1 MNDIDT
7 PKTRMVFK
15 QEGSFF
21 PAGSA
26 QSVKNIA
33 SIVSIMRVGL
43 CVQRKTTECASVLQ
57 ASSPRRPPTRFFQR
71 LLALGVLTVSAFTW
85 IQTEESEARRKKQPR
100 SEPPLK
106 IVSLTVSPDS
116 YVAGDGSLSFNVEV
130 ALPPGT
136 DGSTVLEVST
146 FITSRS
152 TRHIRFL
159 SIRQP
164 TEPQED
170 TTPSPDS
177 EADSPP
183 SEGVETVASPPTE
196 SRRMQVTLNWDGTD
210 HYRQVVPAGQYQYVI
225 RAKLL
230 AQIDDGVRTRMVSW
244 KKKGRFGVLPP
255 PVERPER
262 PTGEH
267 PPEESPPS
275 DTTKGGKEK
284 GDTSASK

>member
-1 MNDIDT
+1 
-7 PKTRMVFK
+7 MVFK
-15 QEGSFF
+15 QEGSLF
-21 PAGSA
+21 PTGSA
-26 QSVKNIA
+26 PSIENSV
-33 SIVSIMRVGL
+33 SIVSIMRIGL
-43 CVQRKTTECASVLQ
+43 CVQRKTTECTSVLQ

-71 LLALGVLTVSAFTW
+71 FLALGVLTVSAFAW
-85 IQTEESEARRKKQPR
+85 IQTEDSEARRKKQPR

-116 YVAGDGSLSFNVEV
+116 YVAGDGSLFFNVEV

-136 DGSTVLEVST
+136 DGATVLEVST

-177 EADSPP
+177 EADSPTG
-183 SEGVETVASPPTE
+183 EGVKTDASPPTE
-196 SRRMQVTLNWDGTD
+196 SRRVHVTLSWDGTD

-230 AQIDDGVRTRMVSW
+230 APIDDGVRTRMVSW
-244 KKKGRFGVLPP
+244 KKKGRFGVQPP

-262 PTGEH
+262 PAEEH
-267 PPEESPPS
+267 PPEESTPS
-275 DTTKGGKEK
+275 DTTRSGTEK